1 MVLEDLT
8 GRRFNYLTVI
18 CFAYKIV
25 HGNNVEYIWKCRCDC
40 GNEVLVSRRSL
51 MRGRKSCGCKT
62 KVSHVGS
69 SYHAGVKSHGM
80 SKTRF
85 YKIYRKMIERCYYE
99 QNNSYISNGIKVC
112 DSWKENFLN
121 FKNDMY
127 ESYLEHVEKY
137 GEKDTSID
145 RIDVNSNYCKEN
157 CRWATIKEQA
167 NNKRNNVIIK
177 YNNIS
182 KTLSEWADYL
192 GWNYCTLA
200 NRHKRGWSVERML
213 TEKPKYQKIR

>member
-25 HGNNVEYIWKCRCDC
+25 HG
-40 GNEVLVSRRSL
+40 
-51 MRGRKSCGCKT
+51 
-62 KVSHVGS
+62 
-69 SYHAGVKSHGM
+69 
-80 SKTRF
+80 
-85 YKIYRKMIERCYYE
+85 
-99 QNNSYISNGIKVC
+99 
-112 DSWKENFLN
+112 
-121 FKNDMY
+121 
-127 ESYLEHVEKY
+127 
-137 GEKDTSID
+137 
-145 RIDVNSNYCKEN
+145 
-157 CRWATIKEQA
+157 
-167 NNKRNNVIIK
+167 NNVIIK